1 MLDPVKIEINGTL
14 DLHNFNPK
22 DVSELVTEFIF
33 ACHTEKIYLGKII
46 HGKGIGTLREIVH
59 SKLNSHHLVKD
70 FWQGDEMTGSW
81 GVTLFTL
88 HEKNKYTTFI

>member
-22 DVSELVTEFIF
+22 DVSELVAEFIF
-33 ACHTEKIYLGKII
+33 ACHAKKIYLGKII

-59 SKLNSHHLVKD
+59 SKLNSHQLVQD
-70 FWQGDEMTGSW
+70 FWQGDEMSGSW

-88 HEKNKYTTFI
+88 HENNKYTTFI

>member
-1 MLDPVKIEINGTL
+1 MVDPVKIEVNGTL

-46 HGKGIGTLREIVH
+46 HGKGIGTLREIVN
-59 SKLNSHHLVKD
+59 SKLNSHQLVKD
-70 FWQGDEMTGSW
+70 FWQGDEMTGNW
-81 GVTLFTL
+81 GVTSFTL
-88 HEKNKYTTFI
+88 HEKTKYTTFI